1 VAHFFSKI
9 DKMINK
15 ISKLISSPLI
25 FSYTVLWLIVLVF
38 FGTIAQ
44 KDIGLYASQM
54 KYFSSYY
61 FTILGFIPLPGGRLT
76 VMIMTIN
83 LFSSLFKKSLWK
95 LKKIGII
102 IVHIGGLLL
111 LLGGGVTAYFSSE
124 GNMVIS
130 EGDSSDHVN
139 DYHTMELAFVNT
151 SLEDSLEYTV
161 FDSPILSVGNSIKYD
176 NLGIEINII
185 DMIKNVRI
193 ENRISPS
200 DSIYKGLLKDF
211 VLLPK
216 QPEKEATQNRP
227 GIILKIGGTGQIT
240 DGIYGIFLGQRTP
253 DRFTLN
259 DQDFFTEF
267 RRKRTYL
274 PFAIQLTDFEK
285 IMHPG
290 TDIAKSY
297 SSEVNLIE
305 NDNSRRILIKMNEP
319 LRHRGYTFYQASF
332 IDDLPRETTVLATVK
347 NHGRLFPYI
356 SSIIMSIGLLIHLLI
371 SLPKTLEKRI

>member
-1 VAHFFSKI
+1 MAHFFSKI

-111 LLGGGVTAYFSSE
+111 LLGGGITAYFSSE

>member
-1 VAHFFSKI
+1 MAHFFSKI

-76 VMIMTIN
+76 VIIMTIN

-139 DYHTMELAFVNT
+139 DYHAMELAFVNT

-161 FDSPILSVGNSIKYD
+161 FDSPILSVGSSIKYD
-176 NLGIEINII
+176 NLGIELNII

-227 GIILKIGGTGQIT
+227 GIILKIEGTGQKT

-259 DQDFFTEF
+259 DQNFFTEF

-274 PFAIQLTDFEK
+274 PFAIQLADFEK

>member
-1 VAHFFSKI
+1 MAHFFSKI

>member
-1 VAHFFSKI
+1 MAHFFSKI

-111 LLGGGVTAYFSSE
+111 LLGGGITAYFSSE

-176 NLGIEINII
+176 NLGIELNII

-227 GIILKIGGTGQIT
+227 GIILKIEGTGQKT

-259 DQDFFTEF
+259 DQNFFTEF

-274 PFAIQLTDFEK
+274 PFAIQLADFEK
-285 IMHPG
+285 MMHPG

>member
-1 VAHFFSKI
+1 MAHFFSKI

-227 GIILKIGGTGQIT
+227 GIILKIEGTGQIT

-356 SSIIMSIGLLIHLLI
+356 SSIIMSIGLLIHLLL
-371 SLPKTLEKRI
+371 SLPKTLEKRT

>member
-76 VMIMTIN
+76 VIIMTIN

-111 LLGGGVTAYFSSE
+111 LLGGGITAYFSSE

-161 FDSPILSVGNSIKYD
+161 FDSPILSVGNTIKYD

-227 GIILKIGGTGQIT
+227 GIILKIEGTGQKT

-259 DQDFFTEF
+259 DQNFFTEF

-274 PFAIQLTDFEK
+274 PFAIQLADFEK

>member
-1 VAHFFSKI
+1 MAHFFSKI

-76 VMIMTIN
+76 VIIMTLN

>member
-1 VAHFFSKI
+1 MAHFFSKI

-76 VMIMTIN
+76 VIIMTIN

-161 FDSPILSVGNSIKYD
+161 FDSPILSVGNTIKYD

-227 GIILKIGGTGQIT
+227 GIILKIEGTGQKT

-259 DQDFFTEF
+259 DQNFFTEF

-274 PFAIQLTDFEK
+274 PFAIQLADFEK

>member
-1 VAHFFSKI
+1 MAHFFSKI

-227 GIILKIGGTGQIT
+227 GIILKIEGTGQIT

-259 DQDFFTEF
+259 DQNFFTEF

-274 PFAIQLTDFEK
+274 PFAIQLADFEK

>member
-1 VAHFFSKI
+1 MAHFFSKI

-185 DMIKNVRI
+185 DIIKNVRI

-227 GIILKIGGTGQIT
+227 GIILKIEGTGQIT

-259 DQDFFTEF
+259 DQNFFTEF

>member
-1 VAHFFSKI
+1 
-9 DKMINK
+9 MNNK

-161 FDSPILSVGNSIKYD
+161 FDSPILSVGNTIKYD

-259 DQDFFTEF
+259 DQNFFTEF

-274 PFAIQLTDFEK
+274 PFAIQLADFEK